1 MVAKKEI
8 APELL
13 AEARRLYEQT
23 LAPVGDIADMIGL
36 SRSALYERVREG
48 GWRSRRA
55 GPTFS
60 VTRAVSD
67 GMRAPRAA
75 TAARAHDEAV
85 AETAEPVT
93 PQERMAIARR
103 IMNTVEREMDAIERI
118 LVTITPADQLEAE
131 HGARTLASLSRTL
144 REIAALNK
152 PDDETPQDD
161 ADADD
166 EFPQDIDEFR
176 EELARRINEL
186 VDARRQ
192 RGSAG
197 DIGGGTDAETA

>member
-8 APELL
+8 APETL

-48 GWRSRRA
+48 GWRARRA
-55 GPTFS
+55 GPTFN
-60 VTRAVSD
+60 VARAVSD

-75 TAARAHDEAV
+75 TAARAHDEAA

-197 DIGGGTDAETA
+197 DIGGGADAETA